1 MANPQ
6 WGQTVHTYYDQQDYW
21 ERRQAMKQA
30 GKTDMSTQSSGMQHG
45 QTSASATVQKVSGNT
60 VELQIPQDLLKDL
73 QAGDRVE
80 VSVQKQSE
88 TGMKSNQ

>member
-1 MANPQ
+1 
-6 WGQTVHTYYDQQDYW
+6 
-21 ERRQAMKQA
+21 
-30 GKTDMSTQSSGMQHG
+30 
-45 QTSASATVQKVSGNT
+45 